1 VVPTDAVGFRLL
13 RSRVPDASGFLRPLK
28 LPRGR
33 RAGGHREPRSLL
45 RMPAPPRA
53 AGPVGGALWGLLKK
67 APPPLKNSLISHCFA
82 KIPWFFPV
90 GPGLSAPFPTSALKT
105 FGKSEEKPTRPS
117 GGPGWPLPGGG
128 NDPPP
133 FQPKTPPSLLRPSK
147 PPLQK
152 DGSNPAARGTDP
164 SRDPPILGGGLA
176 FVEARNSA
184 GLFVPTSPP
193 KPRTRRT
200 VDRETARR
208 PTPPEPHRPTH
219 RPSFF
224 PPPPPTLPTPTRGI
238 PPARGPR
245 TKRKHPPG
253 TGGLA
258 TVRCAGAVGV
268 GFGKVVPGR
277 AAAAGHIAQR

>member
-1 VVPTDAVGFRLL
+1 
-13 RSRVPDASGFLRPLK
+13 
-28 LPRGR
+28 
-33 RAGGHREPRSLL
+33 
-45 RMPAPPRA
+45 M
-53 AGPVGGALWGLLKK
+53 GAFEKS
-67 APPPLKNSLISHCFA
+67 APPLKNSLISHCFA

-224 PPPPPTLPTPTRGI
+224 PPLLRRFRPQRGGSPRHGGPEPKKTPPRHRRLGHRPLRGS
-238 PPARGPR
+238 GGCWF
-245 TKRKHPPG
+245 RKS
-253 TGGLA
+253 
-258 TVRCAGAVGV
+258 CAGTRSGGGTHSSAVERLSCKQLVV
-268 GFGKVVPGR
+268 GSIPTVSSGASVLGR
-277 AAAAGHIAQR
+277 GR